1 MVEEIFL
8 GKFEIIF
15 SYVQEVS
22 SQVGASP
29 SNIQESV
36 EQVLN
41 RVQSSHYNEEGNRQ
55 QHYK

>member
-41 RVQSSHYNEEGNRQ
+41 RVQSSHHNEEGSRQ
-55 QHYK
+55 QH

>member
-41 RVQSSHYNEEGNRQ
+41 RVQSSHHNEEGNRQ
-55 QHYK
+55 KHYK

>member
-41 RVQSSHYNEEGNRQ
+41 RVQSSHHNEEGSRQ